1 MFGCAGLAKYG
12 PSPEE
17 VMTRSDSLS
26 LSSYSS
32 WLLTPPALDVRATV
46 CRLEGAPGRATLLRR
61 GRGSCCTRK
70 PVVTISSL
78 FADDSEEDE
87 GCELISIHE
96 SEAKKLALES

>member
-1 MFGCAGLAKYG
+1 MLAIYG

-32 WLLTPPALDVRATV
+32 WLLVQPMLEERAIM
-46 CRLEGAPGRATLLRR
+46 CSADGAPGLATLLRR
-61 GRGSCCTRK
+61 CRGSCCTRS
-70 PVVTISSL
+70 PVVTISS

-87 GCELISIHE
+87 GCELISTHE
-96 SEAKKLALES
+96 SGGVR